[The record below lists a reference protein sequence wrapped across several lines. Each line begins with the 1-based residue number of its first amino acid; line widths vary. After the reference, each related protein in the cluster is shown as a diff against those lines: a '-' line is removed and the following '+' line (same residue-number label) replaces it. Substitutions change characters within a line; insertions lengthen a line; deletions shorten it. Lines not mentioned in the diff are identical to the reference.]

1 MKSLLLAIFVL
12 VILVPCIIIRQNQI
26 QADPTCPAL
35 PPLTLCIGLKCP
47 ILPNCDVV
55 DIAACRF
62 TPNVLEIAAAVV
74 GTVAGIVFL
83 LVGCCYYCQS
93 CCFSSK
99 ITPIYAAPYEN
110 TGCSKINHTRHNIN
124 RKPSRSNL
132 QYSPGP
138 ISSSSANAGYTA
150 TASAPSAP
158 ISTELGNTIGMRH
171 NQLRQAENHLP
182 SSTRVVQTRE
192 WLSLD

>member
-1 MKSLLLAIFVL
+1 MKSVLLAIFVL
-12 VILVPCIIIRQNQI
+12 LILVPCIIIRQNQI
-26 QADPTCPAL
+26 QADTTCPI

-47 ILPNCDVV
+47 ILPNCDAV
-55 DIAACRF
+55 DISACRF

-83 LVGCCYYCQS
+83 SVGCCYYCHS

-99 ITPIYAAPYEN
+99 ITPIYAAPYDN

-124 RKPSRSNL
+124 HKPSRSNL
-132 QYSPGP
+132 QYSPGS
-138 ISSSSANAGYTA
+138 ISPSSANARYTA
-150 TASAPSAP
+150 TQSAPV
-158 ISTELGNTIGMRH
+158 STELGNTIGMRH

-182 SSTRVVQTRE
+182 STRVVQTRE
-192 WLSLD
+192 WVSLD